1 MNIKTYTKRAYRAE
15 AFSDEQL
22 RNESNAF
29 HHLIGQLTYLADTT
43 TLSGRE
49 LDGNEVRTYG
59 VHVIKR
65 LKQILEDYEHGKELG
80 KKAKANLER
89 MRKTSD

>member
-1 MNIKTYTKRAYRAE
+1 MNIKTYTKRAYMAE
-15 AFSDEQL
+15 SFSVEQL

-49 LDGNEVRTYG
+49 LNGNEVRTHG

-65 LKQILEDYEHGKELG
+65 LKQILEDYEHGKEEG
-80 KKAKANLER
+80 KKLR
-89 MRKTSD
+89 GD

>member
-1 MNIKTYTKRAYRAE
+1 MNIKTYTKRAYMAD
-15 AFSDEQL
+15 SLSVEQL

-65 LKQILEDYEHGKELG
+65 LKQILEDYEHGKEEG
-80 KKAKANLER
+80 KKLR
-89 MRKTSD
+89 GD